1 MKRRI
6 SCSLNNFTKVKQNKL
21 DEFFT
26 EYQKVVNCFIDL
38 YFEQDKLP
46 TKIGSSEYHKV
57 SSWMLGKAMKCA
69 GNQAIKIIKSIRD
82 KNKNIVYKQYKK
94 IFYKCKKLNKN
105 HFGILDKVYSE
116 WIKDKKIN
124 RKVKKP
130 SFEKFV
136 IDLNS
141 DLISIQNSKN
151 AKAFDLWIRIGSIF
165 GNRYS
170 LILPTKKHKQ
180 FNKMIVNGFELA
192 KSASLR
198 KVGKQYFVDLYF
210 EKEEKNNNSS
220 NSSIGIDLGINKLLT
235 LSDGRKFG
243 VDIKNL
249 INKLHR
255 RKVGSRNYNQT
266 LAEIKC
272 YIGNS
277 VNQVEIEN
285 YDLIV
290 MEDLK
295 NITKNTKGR
304 VNKATRKLLGN
315 WNVNLVYRRI
325 EDKCC
330 FRETTL
336 IFVNP
341 EYTSQMCSVCGAIH
355 KESRNGEIYKCINC
369 GSVLDADI
377 NGAINI
383 LNRFKN
389 EENTVPHVTK
399 IQNSLVSV

>member
-1 MKRRI
+1 MKRRV

-26 EYQKVVNCFIDL
+26 EYQRVVNCFIDL

-46 TKIGSSEYHKV
+46 SKIGSSEYHKV
-57 SSWMLGKAMKCA
+57 NSWLLGKAMKCA

-82 KNKNIVYKQYKK
+82 KDKHLVYKQYKRV
-94 IFYKCKKLNKN
+94 FAKCKKNNIN

-130 SFEKFV
+130 VFEKFV

-141 DLISIQNSKN
+141 DLISIQDSKK
-151 AKAFDLWIRIGSIF
+151 AKSFDLWIRIGSVF
-165 GNRYS
+165 GSRYS
-170 LILPTKKHKQ
+170 LILPSKKHKQ
-180 FNKMIVNGFELA
+180 FNKIIANGFELA

-198 KVGKQYFVDLYF
+198 KVGNQYFVDLYF
-210 EKEEKNNNSS
+210 EKQDTSIKSGK
-220 NSSIGIDLGINKLLT
+220 SSIGIDLGINKLLT
-235 LSDGRKFG
+235 LSDGRKLG
-243 VDIKNL
+243 SDIKKL

-272 YIGNS
+272 YIGNA
-277 VNQVEIEN
+277 VNQIGIEN

-290 MEDLK
+290 MENLK

-304 VNKATRKLLGN
+304 VNKTTRKLLGN
-315 WNVNLVYRRI
+315 WNVNLTYRRI
-325 EDKCC
+325 MDKCEEN
-330 FRETTL
+330 RVYL
-336 IFVNP
+336 AFVSP
-341 EYTSQMCSVCGAIH
+341 SYTSQTCSQCGEIH
-355 KESRNGEIYKCINC
+355 KESRNGEIYRCIKC
-369 GSVLDADI
+369 GTVLDADV

-383 LNRFKN
+383 LNCFKN
-389 EENTVPHVTK
+389 EVLTVPHNTK
-399 IQNSLVSV
+399 IQNFIDSV

>member
-1 MKRRI
+1 MKRRV
-6 SCSLNNFTKVKQNKL
+6 SCSLNNFTRVKQNKL
-21 DEFFT
+21 DEFFI
-26 EYQKVVNCFIDL
+26 EYQRVVNCFIDL

-46 TKIGSSEYHKV
+46 SKIGSSEYHKV
-57 SSWMLGKAMKCA
+57 NSWLLGKAMKCA

-82 KNKNIVYKQYKK
+82 KDKQLVYKQYKRV
-94 IFYKCKKLNKN
+94 FAKCKKANRN

-124 RKVKKP
+124 RKVNKP
-130 SFEKFV
+130 VFEKFV

-141 DLISIQNSKN
+141 DLISIQDSKK
-151 AKAFDLWIRIGSIF
+151 AKSFDLWIRVGSVF

-180 FNKMIVNGFELA
+180 FNKMIANGFELA

-198 KVGKQYFVDLYF
+198 KIGNQYFVDLYF
-210 EKEEKNNNSS
+210 EKQDIPVKSVK
-220 NSSIGIDLGINKLLT
+220 SSIGIDLGINKLLT
-235 LSDGRKFG
+235 LSDGRKLG
-243 VDIKNL
+243 VDIKRL

-277 VNQVEIEN
+277 INKIGIEN

-290 MEDLK
+290 MENLK

-304 VNKATRKLLGN
+304 VNKTTRKLLGN
-315 WNVNLVYRRI
+315 WNINLVYRRI
-325 EDKCC
+325 EDKCG
-330 FRETTL
+330 FRGTKL
-336 IFVNP
+336 VFVNP
-341 EYTSQMCSVCGAIH
+341 EYTSQMCSSCGEIH
-355 KESRNGEIYKCINC
+355 KESRNGEIYECIKC
-369 GSVLDADI
+369 GTALDADV

-389 EENTVPHVTK
+389 EALTVPHNTK
-399 IQNSLVSV
+399 IQDLIDYV

>member
-1 MKRRI
+1 MKRRV
-6 SCSLNNFTKVKQNKL
+6 SCSLNNFTKVKQSKL
-21 DEFFT
+21 DEFFI
-26 EYQKVVNCFIDL
+26 EYQRVVNCFIDL

-46 TKIGSSEYHKV
+46 SKIGSAEYHKV
-57 SSWMLGKAMKCA
+57 NSWLLGKAMKCA

-82 KNKNIVYKQYKK
+82 KDKQLVYKQYKK
-94 IFYKCKKLNKN
+94 VFAKCKKYNRN
-105 HFGILDKVYSE
+105 HFSILDKVYSE

-130 SFEKFV
+130 VFEKLV

-141 DLISIQNSKN
+141 DLISIQDNKKSKS
-151 AKAFDLWIRIGSIF
+151 FDLWIRIGSVF

-170 LILPTKKHKQ
+170 LILPTRKHKQ
-180 FNKMIVNGFELA
+180 FNKMITNGLELA

-198 KVGKQYFVDLYF
+198 KVDNQYFVDLYF
-210 EKEEKNNNSS
+210 EKQDGIEKIGQSR
-220 NSSIGIDLGINKLLT
+220 IGIDLGINKLLT
-235 LSDGRKFG
+235 LSDGRKLG
-243 VDIKNL
+243 ADIKRL

-277 VNQVEIEN
+277 VNQIGIEN

-290 MEDLK
+290 MENLK
-295 NITKNTKGR
+295 NITKNTKSR
-304 VNKATRKLLGN
+304 VNKTTRKLLGN
-315 WNVNLVYRRI
+315 WNANLTYRRI
-325 EDKCC
+325 EDKCG
-330 FRETTL
+330 FRGTKL
-336 IFVNP
+336 VFVNP
-341 EYTSQMCSVCGAIH
+341 EYTSRTCSQCGEIH
-355 KESRNGEIYKCINC
+355 KESRNGEIYKCISC
-369 GSVLDADI
+369 GATLDADV

-389 EENTVPHVTK
+389 EEFTVPHSTE
-399 IQNSLVSV
+399 IQNLIDSV

>member
-1 MKRRI
+1 MKRRV
-6 SCSLNNFTKVKQNKL
+6 SCSLNNFTKIKQSKL

-26 EYQKVVNCFIDL
+26 EYQRVVNCFIDL

-46 TKIGSSEYHKV
+46 SKICSAEYHKV
-57 SSWMLGKAMKCA
+57 NSWLLGKAMKCA
-69 GNQAIKIIKSIRD
+69 GNQAVKIIKSIRD
-82 KNKNIVYKQYKK
+82 KDKQLVYKQYKRV
-94 IFYKCKKLNKN
+94 FAFAKKLNKN

-130 SFEKFV
+130 VFEKFV

-141 DLISIQNSKN
+141 DLISIQDNKK
-151 AKAFDLWIRIGSIF
+151 AKSFDLWIRIGSVF

-170 LILPTKKHKQ
+170 LILPSKKHKQ
-180 FNKMIVNGFELA
+180 FNKMIANGFELA

-198 KVGKQYFVDLYF
+198 KVDNQYFVDLYF
-210 EKEEKNNNSS
+210 EKQDTLIKSGKSS
-220 NSSIGIDLGINKLLT
+220 VGIDLGINKLLT
-235 LSDGRKFG
+235 LSDGRKLG
-243 VDIKNL
+243 NDIKRL

-266 LAEIKC
+266 VAEIKC

-277 VNQVEIEN
+277 VNKIGIKN

-290 MEDLK
+290 MENLK
-295 NITKNTKGR
+295 NITKNTKDR
-304 VNKATRKLLGN
+304 VNKTTRKLLGN
-315 WNVNLVYRRI
+315 WNVNLVYKRI
-325 EDKCC
+325 ENKCS
-330 FRETTL
+330 FRGTKL
-336 IFVNP
+336 VFVNP
-341 EYTSQMCSVCGAIH
+341 SYTSQECSICGAIH
-355 KESRNGEIYKCINC
+355 KESRNGEIYKCIQC
-369 GSVLDADI
+369 GTVLDADV

-389 EENTVPHVTK
+389 ESFTVPHDTK
-399 IQNSLVSV
+399 IQNLINSV

>member
-1 MKRRI
+1 MKRRV
-6 SCSLNNFTKVKQNKL
+6 SCSLNNFTKTKQRKL

-26 EYQKVVNCFIDL
+26 EYQRVVNCFIDL

-46 TKIGSSEYHKV
+46 SKIGSSEYHKV
-57 SSWMLGKAMKCA
+57 SSWLLGKAMKCA

-82 KNKNIVYKQYKK
+82 KNKQLVYKQYKR
-94 IFYKCKKLNKN
+94 IFAKCKKANKN

-130 SFEKFV
+130 VFEKFV
-136 IDLNS
+136 IDL
-141 DLISIQNSKN
+141 DGGLISIQNNKK
-151 AKAFDLWIRIGSIF
+151 AKSFDLWIRISSVF

-180 FNKMIVNGFELA
+180 FNKMILNGFELA

-198 KVGKQYFVDLYF
+198 KVGNQYFVDLYF
-210 EKEEKNNNSS
+210 GKQDAPVKSGQ
-220 NSSIGIDLGINKLLT
+220 SSIGIDLGINKLLT
-235 LSDGRKFG
+235 LSDGRKLG
-243 VDIKNL
+243 CDIKRL

-277 VNQVEIEN
+277 VNQIGIEN

-290 MEDLK
+290 MENLK

-304 VNKATRKLLGN
+304 VNKTTRKLLGN
-315 WNVNLVYRRI
+315 WNINLVHRRI
-325 EDKCC
+325 EDKCS
-330 FRETTL
+330 FRGTKL
-336 IFVNP
+336 VFVNP
-341 EYTSQMCSVCGAIH
+341 EYTSQMCSQCGEIH
-355 KESRNGEIYKCINC
+355 KESRNGEIYECIKC
-369 GSVLDADI
+369 GTALDADV

-389 EENTVPHVTK
+389 ESLTVPHDTK
-399 IQNSLVSV
+399 IQNLIDSV

>member
-1 MKRRI
+1 MKRRV
-6 SCSLNNFTKVKQNKL
+6 SCSLNNFTKVKQSKL

-26 EYQKVVNCFIDL
+26 EYQRVVNCFIDL

-46 TKIGSSEYHKV
+46 SKIGSAEYHKV
-57 SSWMLGKAMKCA
+57 NSWLLGKTMKCA

-82 KNKNIVYKQYKK
+82 KDKQLVYKQYKRVFAK
-94 IFYKCKKLNKN
+94 AKKHNRN

-116 WIKDKKIN
+116 WIKDKRIN

-130 SFEKFV
+130 VFEKFV

-141 DLISIQNSKN
+141 DLISIQDSKK
-151 AKAFDLWIRIGSIF
+151 AKSFDLWIRIGSVF
-165 GNRYS
+165 GGRYS
-170 LILPTKKHKQ
+170 LILPSKKHKQ
-180 FNKMIVNGFELA
+180 FNKMIVNGFEIA

-198 KVGKQYFVDLYF
+198 KIGNQYFVDLYF
-210 EKEEKNNNSS
+210 EKQDTPIKSGK
-220 NSSIGIDLGINKLLT
+220 SSIGIDLGINKLLT
-235 LSDGRKFG
+235 LSDGRKLG
-243 VDIKNL
+243 SDIKRL

-272 YIGNS
+272 YIGNA
-277 VNQVEIEN
+277 VNQIGIEN

-290 MEDLK
+290 MENLE

-304 VNKATRKLLGN
+304 VNKTTRKLLGN
-315 WNVNLVYRRI
+315 WNVNLTYRRI
-325 EDKCC
+325 EDKCS
-330 FRETTL
+330 FRGTKL
-336 IFVNP
+336 VFVNP
-341 EYTSQMCSVCGAIH
+341 GYTSQTCSQCGEIH
-355 KESRNGEIYKCINC
+355 KESRNGEIYRCIKCGI
-369 GSVLDADI
+369 VLDADV

-389 EENTVPHVTK
+389 EVLTVPHNTK
-399 IQNSLVSV
+399 IQNLIDSV

>member
-1 MKRRI
+1 MKRRV

-21 DEFFT
+21 NEFFT

-46 TKIGSSEYHKV
+46 SKIGSAEYHKV
-57 SSWMLGKAMKCA
+57 NSWLLGKAMKCA
-69 GNQAIKIIKSIRD
+69 GNQAIKIIKSICD
-82 KNKNIVYKQYKK
+82 KDKHLIYKQYKK
-94 IFYKCKKLNKN
+94 VFAKCKKANRN

-130 SFEKFV
+130 VFEKFV

-141 DLISIQNSKN
+141 DLISIQDSKR
-151 AKAFDLWIRIGSIF
+151 AKSFDLWIRIGSVF
-165 GNRYS
+165 GSRYS
-170 LILPTKKHKQ
+170 LILPSKKHRQ
-180 FNKMIVNGFELA
+180 FNKMIANGFELA

-198 KVGKQYFVDLYF
+198 KVGNQYFVDLYF
-210 EKEEKNNNSS
+210 EKQDEIKKTGQSS
-220 NSSIGIDLGINKLLT
+220 VGIDLGINKLLT

-243 VDIKNL
+243 NDIKKL

-266 LAEIKC
+266 IAEIKC

-277 VNQVEIEN
+277 VNQIGIEN

-290 MEDLK
+290 MENLK

-304 VNKATRKLLGN
+304 VNKTTRKLLGN

-325 EDKCC
+325 EDKCS
-330 FRETTL
+330 FRGTKL
-336 IFVNP
+336 VFVNS
-341 EYTSQMCSVCGAIH
+341 EYTSQMCSQCGETH
-355 KESRNGEIYKCINC
+355 KESRNGEIYKCIKC
-369 GSVLDADI
+369 GTVLDADV

-389 EENTVPHVTK
+389 EALTVPHNTK
-399 IQNSLVSV
+399 IQNFIDSV